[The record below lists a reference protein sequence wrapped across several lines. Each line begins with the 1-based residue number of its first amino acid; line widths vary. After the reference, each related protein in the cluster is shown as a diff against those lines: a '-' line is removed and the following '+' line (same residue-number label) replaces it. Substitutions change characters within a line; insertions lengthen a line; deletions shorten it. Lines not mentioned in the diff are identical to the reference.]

1 MAPPAAQQSP
11 EEMKQRRL
19 LTTLI
24 SLNAVSLVLLLASI
38 GVGVALSMTKLNRPP
53 PRAAEGGHGMP
64 GPSLKIDDAAYNLG
78 EMNRYMKAAMTIEL
92 DVIGMKEKESAEFF
106 DEARQRLPW
115 IKDLVISE
123 LSGKTYRDVATPA
136 GKEQLKEELRVRI
149 NALLSRG
156 EVKEVMFTSFAVQ

>member
-1 MAPPAAQQSP
+1 MAPPAAAQNP
-11 EEMKQRRL
+11 EERKQRRL
-19 LTTLI
+19 LTTVI
-24 SLNAVSLVLLLASI
+24 TLNTVSLVLLLASI
-38 GVGVALSMTKLNRPP
+38 GVGVALSMTKLNRPEKKGV
-53 PRAAEGGHGMP
+53 AEGAGMP
-64 GPSLKIDDAAYNLG
+64 GPSLRIEDSVYNLG
-78 EMNRYMKAAMTIEL
+78 EMNRYMKATMQVEL
-92 DVIGMKEKESAEFF
+92 DVTGMKEKESADFF

-123 LSGKTYRDVATPA
+123 ISGKTYRDVSTPA